1 MNLHRSNQPLCI
13 QKFLDLSRLLVT
25 PLFHSSWARVFLA
38 ALLPC
43 FLAAASRAGT
53 VSGTV
58 TNGTTGKPAA
68 GVDIVLMQLQG
79 AMQPVASAKT
89 DAQGHFQIENAMIG
103 TAPMLLNAAYGGV
116 NYYESLP
123 PGKVNGD
130 LQVFDSTDK
139 PSAFHVR
146 AHAIIFQPSGS
157 DLMVGEEYDIENDT
171 QPPVAYYRADGSFL
185 FSLPNGAQLGDVSA
199 VGASGMPVNQNP
211 LDKGKNQ
218 EAIAFPFRPGHSSV
232 RLSYRVPYA
241 GQQTKLALVSRYA
254 EEHVAV
260 FAQPTVRI
268 AADGFSPAGQQ
279 QGFNV
284 YMHGPIAANASLAVS
299 VSGTAPVPAQNGAA
313 SGGAGGDDSQNP
325 AVNSRAEAGGAAP
338 VASVS
343 TMPARLDSLKWILV
357 AGFALLFAFGLF
369 YLWRRPETVPVVAPG
384 AEAAVSRHREA
395 ALPKAA
401 AVDQAVRGSLD
412 ELKDTLLRL
421 ELRHEAGT
429 ISAEEYSRERERV
442 QKRLRDLV
450 KG

>member
-1 MNLHRSNQPLCI
+1 MNFPRPNQTPSISLRA
-13 QKFLDLSRLLVT
+13 LGPVSGNSALRYSLSR
-25 PLFHSSWARVFLA
+25 FLA
-38 ALLPC
+38 AGLLA
-43 FLAAASRAGT
+43 FLGASASWAGT

-79 AMQPVASAKT
+79 GMQPVASTKT
-89 DAQGHFQIENAMIG
+89 DAQGHYQIENATIA
-103 TAPMLLNAAYGGV
+103 TAPMLLNAAYSGV

-123 PGKVNGD
+123 PGKLNAD
-130 LQVFDSTDK
+130 LQVFDSTDR
-139 PSAFHVR
+139 PSAFHVK
-146 AHAIIFQPSGS
+146 AHALIFQPSGS
-157 DLMVGEEYDIENDT
+157 DLVVGEEYDIENDT

-185 FSLPNGAQLGDVSA
+185 FSLPNGAQIGDVSA

-211 LDKGKNQ
+211 LDKGKNL
-218 EAIAFPFRPGHSSV
+218 EAIAFPFRPGHSAV
-232 RLSYRVPYA
+232 RLSYRVPYG
-241 GQQTKLALVSRYA
+241 GQQTKLALLTRYA
-254 EEHVAV
+254 EQGVAV

-279 QGFNV
+279 QGFTV
-284 YMHGPIAANASLAVS
+284 YTHGPVAANTSFSVS
-299 VSGTAPVPAQNGAA
+299 VSGTAPLPAQNGAA
-313 SGGAGGDDSQNP
+313 SGAAGGDDSQNP

-343 TMPARLDSLKWILV
+343 TMPARLDSLKWVLV
-357 AGFALLFAFGLF
+357 AGFALLFSFGLF
-369 YLWRRPETVPVVAPG
+369 YLWRRPETVPAAASG
-384 AEAAVSRHREA
+384 AEGSVLRRREAVS
-395 ALPKAA
+395 PKEA

-429 ISAEEYSRERERV
+429 IGAEEYARERERV